1 MKVFETTH
9 KYLVADL
16 KFKEAAVYK
25 FHEPNEK
32 GKEYQMRNSL
42 KSRMRFM
49 TNYSKMKSFG
59 RYNENQRNS
68 YPSLSWLK

>member
-1 MKVFETTH
+1 MKVFEITH

-32 GKEYQMRNSL
+32 GKEYQMRNRRYFSVLNSL
-42 KSRMRFM
+42 
-49 TNYSKMKSFG
+49 
-59 RYNENQRNS
+59 
-68 YPSLSWLK
+68 